1 MKLSALATTLCLGL
15 VLFGSLPIAA
25 AKDQGD
31 HVEIRV
37 SVFNYVPISPHT
49 LEAAEGEAGRVLRDA
64 GVDVLWLNCLQDGMQ
79 SASFEQCIDPSF
91 RTHFDLRIVRS
102 SRNPQA
108 SVLGIA
114 FFADDGQGCCA
125 DLFYQEVQ
133 RLQKAIDVSVIL
145 GHAMAH
151 ELGHLLLGMNAHSPS
166 GIMRAHW
173 TREDLKSASR
183 GCLQFSSEQSR
194 RIKSRLAPG
203 ALRRTQT
210 IEASTEKPV
219 QNDLSSRVSR
229 DKEDFNE

>member
-37 SVFNYVPISPHT
+37 SVFNYAPFSPRT
-49 LEAAEGEAGRVLRDA
+49 IEEAEGDAGRVLRDA

-91 RTHFDLRIVRS
+91 PLHFDLRIVRS
-102 SRNPQA
+102 SRNLQG

-125 DLFYQEVQ
+125 DVFYHEVQ
-133 RLQKAIDVSVIL
+133 RLQYAIDVSVIL

-203 ALRRTQT
+203 ALHRTQT
-210 IEASTEKPV
+210 VEASTEKPV

-229 DKEDFNE
+229 DKGDFNE

>member
-37 SVFNYVPISPHT
+37 SVFNYAPFSPRT
-49 LEAAEGEAGRVLRDA
+49 IEEAEGDAGRVLRDA
-64 GVDVLWLNCLQDGMQ
+64 GVDVLWLNCLEDGMQ

-91 RTHFDLRIVRS
+91 PLHFDLRIVRS
-102 SRNPQA
+102 SRNLQA

-125 DLFYQEVQ
+125 DVFYHEVQ
-133 RLQKAIDVSVIL
+133 RLQYAIDVSVIL

-203 ALRRTQT
+203 ALHRTQT
-210 IEASTEKPV
+210 MEASTEKPA
-219 QNDLSSRVSR
+219 QND
-229 DKEDFNE
+229 